1 MQILLVEDDK
11 NLGQGIKTLLEID
24 GYQVT
29 LAENG
34 AEAIDEFK
42 FGTAQYDVVLLD
54 WMLPEFSGIEVCKW
68 LRDIKKGHYTGGIVF
83 LTAKSE
89 LDDCVQAL
97 EVGADD
103 YITKPFEIRELKARI
118 RAVLRRKNK
127 PYVDNVYEAKGYV
140 LDCTQNTLSN
150 GAETLNFS
158 KTEFKILQIFFIN
171 NGKTILRETLFEKVW
186 GDNLEIS
193 GANLDSYIYNLRKKL
208 KIWQDKMQ
216 ITLLKNI
223 GYTLEF
229 K

>member
-1 MQILLVEDDK
+1 MQILLVEDDV

-24 GYQVT
+24 GYEVT
-29 LAENG
+29 LAEDG
-34 AEAIDEFK
+34 AAAIEELK

-54 WMLPEFSGIEVCKW
+54 WMLPELSGVEICKW
-68 LRDIKKGHYTGGIVF
+68 LRDIKKGHYNGGIIF

-97 EVGADD
+97 DAGADD

-118 RAVLRRKNK
+118 NAVLRRKSK
-127 PYVDNVYEAKGYV
+127 PYVDGVYETKGYV
-140 LDCTQNTLSN
+140 LDCSQNTLSN
-150 GAETLNFS
+150 GSETISFS
-158 KTEFKILQIFFIN
+158 KTEFKILQILFVN

-193 GANLDSYIYNLRKKL
+193 SANLDSYIYNLRKKL
-208 KIWQDKMQ
+208 KIWQDKVQ
-216 ITLLKNI
+216 IILLKNI
-223 GYTLEF
+223 GYTLEL

>member
-1 MQILLVEDDK
+1 
-11 NLGQGIKTLLEID
+11 
-24 GYQVT
+24 
-29 LAENG
+29 
-34 AEAIDEFK
+34 
-42 FGTAQYDVVLLD
+42 
-54 WMLPEFSGIEVCKW
+54 MLFRS
-68 LRDIKKGHYTGGIVF
+68 
-83 LTAKSE
+83 

-158 KTEFKILQIFFIN
+158 KTEFKILQILFIN